1 MPVPPGL
8 KQQKTKKTYE
18 TPFESIDKSV
28 RLDWN
33 MAAVI
38 ATIFSSR
45 LVSATV

>member
-1 MPVPPGL
+1 MKL
-8 KQQKTKKTYE
+8 LSRA
-18 TPFESIDKSV
+18 FIDKSV
-28 RLDWN
+28 RLGWN